1 MEYIQLMLE
10 HKGFRW
16 GYVFL
21 TAATHI
27 SPDDVHNLMKQ
38 AVEMFLSEEYSRD
51 VQGDSFEGQLYTQKK
66 YELLGE
72 IGGQRFDAD
81 LETESGRDRTSF
93 LVSEQTQ
100 GIGSS
105 ISMN

>member
-1 MEYIQLMLE
+1 MLE

-21 TAATHI
+21 TAAAYI
-27 SPDDVHNLMKQ
+27 SPEDVQTLMKQ
-38 AVEMFLSEEYSRD
+38 AVEMFLNDEYSRD
-51 VQGDSFEGQLYTQKK
+51 IIGDSFEGQLFTQKK
-66 YELLGE
+66 YELIGE
-72 IGGQRFDAD
+72 IGGQRFDAE
-81 LETESGRDRTSF
+81 LETESGRDKASF

-100 GIGSS
+100 GVGSS

>member
-1 MEYIQLMLE
+1 MLE
-10 HKGFRW
+10 HRGYRW

-21 TAATHI
+21 TAAAYV
-27 SPDDVHNLMKQ
+27 SSEDVQALMKQ
-38 AVEMFLSEEYSRD
+38 AVEMFLNDEYSREI
-51 VQGDSFEGQLYTQKK
+51 QGDSFEGQLYTQKK
-66 YELLGE
+66 YELIGE

-81 LETESGRDRTSF
+81 LETESGKDKASF